1 MRTPARFAFVIAEK
15 LVTLIFSFTE
25 NVPRL
30 LFDVSRTVNLFPD
43 TSPCA
48 DWHTKVDIPVAE
60 SNVSDVIVIATPT
73 LIAYWPDIINGSP
86 DVFATET
93 DVVDGQ
99 AVIL

>member
-1 MRTPARFAFVIAEK
+1 MCIRDSSVVASEFAFDEFNPFGNMRTPARFAFVIAEK

-48 DWHTKVDIPVAE
+48 D
-60 SNVSDVIVIATPT
+60 
-73 LIAYWPDIINGSP
+73 
-86 DVFATET
+86 
-93 DVVDGQ
+93 
-99 AVIL
+99 